1 MNIEFDLTNFLEKNI
16 NNNSNKSRNI
26 EILLYYYGFRGEDWP
41 TYEETA
47 NRFDIG
53 TRERVRQLLN
63 QHFRDHVKPADLPS
77 INSFYK
83 IVNNKDYWKLSE
95 LENLV
100 LSSGIVEENFSI
112 RGILN
117 LLNDLDIN
125 CNFDIYTPELK
136 KSSRKSFPIYKEHFA
151 IRNSKLK
158 EIRSLLKKAIGLP
171 GRCGIAQVNYLEKEL
186 DEHNTLISQLIKNYP
201 NSWTYEENG
210 KFWYIIENRDNT
222 IINYSEKLFSLI
234 DSCDATQLASVYR
247 NALDGRSYKYPYPE
261 EEIIKKYLESSI
273 FFENNEGNLTFTGEP
288 REANDIEKD
297 VVLYLK
303 NKPYVD
309 FPKFRD
315 HLRKKGYGDAHIQ
328 KAISSSPFVYID
340 KSDGRT
346 NYRYSL
352 TGSKNQGLYIEE
364 SNYEQYKKKL
374 ISIAE
379 KYGLD
384 TIIES
389 ERRTEHQEL
398 RNYLFKGKEQ
408 EKCAICNKTY
418 SVKTLVT
425 AHKAK
430 RSIFKG
436 EKKILTDPG
445 IVMPICSVGC
455 DYFYEWGHIYI
466 DKYSGTV
473 KRGIPVENGKAELEV
488 INDLIGNEVD
498 ERWLEEGECDYFER
512 HKDHHKIKD

>member
-1 MNIEFDLTNFLEKNI
+1 MNIEDDLNNFLEKKI
-16 NNNSNKSRNI
+16 KSNANKLRNI

-47 NRFDIG
+47 KKFDIG

-77 INSFYK
+77 INSFYE
-83 IVNNKDYWKLSE
+83 IVSSKDYWKLSE

-100 LSSGIVEENFSI
+100 LSSGIVEGNFSI

-117 LLNDLDIN
+117 LLNDLNIN

-158 EIRSLLKKAIGLP
+158 KIRSLLKKAIGLP

-186 DEHNTLISQLIKNYP
+186 DEYNTLISQLIKNYP

-210 KFWYIIENRDNT
+210 EFWYIIENRDNT

-234 DSCDATQLASVYR
+234 DSCDATQLAGVYR

-273 FFENNEGNLTFTGEP
+273 FFENNEGTLTFTGEP

-297 VVLYLK
+297 VVSYLK

-315 HLRKKGYGDAHIQ
+315 HLREKGYGDAHIQ

-340 KSDGRT
+340 KSEGRT

-352 TGSKNQGLYIEE
+352 TGSKNQDLTIND
-364 SNYEQYKKKL
+364 SKYEKYKKEL
-374 ISIAE
+374 EDIA
-379 KYGLD
+379 KDGLD
-384 TIIES
+384 STTEVRLRK
-389 ERRTEHQEL
+389 EQRLLRR
-398 RNYLFKGKEQ
+398 YLFEEDQ
-408 EKCAICNKTY
+408 EECAICNKTY
-418 SVKTLVT
+418 STRTLVA

-430 RSIFKG
+430 RSSFEQDEI
-436 EKKILTDPG
+436 EQLTDPD
-445 IVMPICSVGC
+445 IVMPICLVGC
-455 DYFYEWGHIYI
+455 DYFYEEGHIYI
-466 DKYSGTV
+466 DKDSGTV
-473 KRGIPVENGKAELEV
+473 KRGIAVKYGKAELEI

-498 ERWLEEGECDYFER
+498 EKWLSSSYDYFGK
-512 HKDHHKIKD
+512 HKKYHNIED